1 MILDAKSNAK
11 DGKSTLIEKHNNVV
25 SGLKEQIRSLHQE
38 ISVMKEEFV
47 SPSEQQPLIDQVRDL
62 QQALKSA

>member
-1 MILDAKSNAK
+1 MLEAKSSAK

-38 ISVMKEEFV
+38 ICVMKEEFV
-47 SPSEQQPLIDQVRDL
+47 SPSEQ
-62 QQALKSA
+62 